1 MSRYKVL
8 VDSSVWIDYFK
19 TGDIPFLEVLIKEDF
34 VCTNDVILTELIPPL
49 MLRKRKDIVE
59 SLASIENIQLDID

>member
-8 VDSSVWIDYFK
+8 VDSSFRIDYFK

-34 VCTNDVILTELIPPL
+34 VCTNDVIL
-49 MLRKRKDIVE
+49 R
-59 SLASIENIQLDID
+59 IDTPIIAA